1 MALIY
6 KIVALLSLVV
16 SFIQITLGGFVRVS
30 ESGLGCPDWPLCHGQ
45 IIPPIEFH
53 TLIEYSHRLNGSV
66 LGILVTILLIICLMN
81 YRSEKQLTIA
91 NYSAFGLVVG
101 AGILGGIT
109 VITEL
114 AWWIRLIHLGIAQ
127 ILAACLM
134 YIVWQFL
141 FVNVRNVHIDL
152 SPIRAWKWKM
162 VLCVSLVF
170 LLMLSGSYMVGI
182 GASSSCSSWPLC
194 KGLSIPE
201 GLTYQVHMGHRYISV
216 LSLAFVGYVA
226 IELITHSNDS
236 RLIKRIAHSVLGLI
250 GVQIILGAITV
261 WSGFSSHMKV
271 THLSVAT
278 LVWLS
283 VILMSI
289 LVEKSF
295 SKIAFD
301 SDTTV
306 EKV

>member
-16 SFIQITLGGFVRVS
+16 SFIQITLGGFVRAS

-141 FVNVRNVHIDL
+141 FVNVRNVHVDL

-236 RLIKRIAHSVLGLI
+236 GLIKRIAHSVLGLI

-289 LVEKSF
+289 LVERSF
-295 SKIAFD
+295 SKIVFD
-301 SDTTV
+301 SDMTV

>member
-16 SFIQITLGGFVRVS
+16 SFTQITLGGCVRAS

-45 IIPPIEFH
+45 IIPPMEFH

-66 LGILVTILLIICLMN
+66 LGVLVTILLIICLMN
-81 YRSEKQLTIA
+81 YRSEKRLTIA

-127 ILAACLM
+127 ILTACLM
-134 YIVWQFL
+134 YIVWEFL

-170 LLMLSGSYMVGI
+170 LLILSGSYMVGI
-182 GASSSCSSWPLC
+182 GAGSSCSSWPLC

-201 GLTYQVHMGHRYISV
+201 GFTYQVNMGHRYISV

-226 IELITHSNDS
+226 IELITHSNGS
-236 RLIKRIAHSVLGLI
+236 RLIKRITHSVLGLI

-283 VILMSI
+283 AILMSI
-289 LVEKSF
+289 LVERSF
-295 SKIAFD
+295 SKIVFD
-301 SDTTV
+301 SDMPV

>member
-16 SFIQITLGGFVRVS
+16 SFIQITLGGFVRAS

-66 LGILVTILLIICLMN
+66 LGILVTILLIICLMK

-141 FVNVRNVHIDL
+141 FVNVRNVHVDL

-289 LVEKSF
+289 LVERSF
-295 SKIAFD
+295 SKVAFD
-301 SDTTV
+301 SDMTL

>member
-16 SFIQITLGGFVRVS
+16 SFIQITLGGFVRAS

-66 LGILVTILLIICLMN
+66 LGILVTILLIICLMK

-141 FVNVRNVHIDL
+141 LVNVRNVHVDL

-289 LVEKSF
+289 LVERSF

>member
-16 SFIQITLGGFVRVS
+16 SFIQITLGGFVRAS

-289 LVEKSF
+289 LVERSF

-301 SDTTV
+301 SDMTV

>member
-16 SFIQITLGGFVRVS
+16 SFIQITLGGFVRAS

-66 LGILVTILLIICLMN
+66 LGILVTILLIICLMK

-141 FVNVRNVHIDL
+141 FVNVRNVHVDL

-301 SDTTV
+301 SDMTV

>member
-16 SFIQITLGGFVRVS
+16 SFIQITLGGFVRAS

-45 IIPPIEFH
+45 IIPPMEFH

-66 LGILVTILLIICLMN
+66 LGILVTTLLIICLIN
-81 YRSEKQLTIA
+81 YRSEKRLTIA

-134 YIVWQFL
+134 YIVWEFL
-141 FVNVRNVHIDL
+141 FANVRNVHIDL

-201 GLTYQVHMGHRYISV
+201 GLTYQVHI
-216 LSLAFVGYVA
+216 GYVA
-226 IELITHSNDS
+226 IELITHSNGS

-289 LVEKSF
+289 LVERSF
-295 SKIAFD
+295 SKIVFD
-301 SDTTV
+301 SDMTV

>member
-1 MALIY
+1 MAITY
-6 KIVALLSLVV
+6 KVVALLSLAV
-16 SFIQITLGGFVRVS
+16 SFIQITLGGFVRAS
-30 ESGLGCPDWPLCHGQ
+30 ESGLGCPDWPLCHGK
-45 IIPPIEFH
+45 IIPPFEFH
-53 TLIEYSHRLNGSV
+53 TLIEYSHRLNGSI
-66 LGILVTILLIICLMN
+66 LGILVIVLLIVCLMR
-81 YRSEKQLTIA
+81 YRHNKQLTIA
-91 NYSAFGLVVG
+91 NCTAFGLVVF

-134 YIVWQFL
+134 FIAWKFL
-141 FVNVRNVHIDL
+141 FDKVPNSFVDL

-283 VILMSI
+283 VILLSI

-301 SDTTV
+301 SDMTV

>member
-16 SFIQITLGGFVRVS
+16 SFIQITLGGFVRAS

-45 IIPPIEFH
+45 IIPPMEFH

-66 LGILVTILLIICLMN
+66 LGILVTTLLIICLMN
-81 YRSEKQLTIA
+81 YRSEKRLTIA

-134 YIVWQFL
+134 YIVWEFL
-141 FVNVRNVHIDL
+141 FANVRNVHIDL

-162 VLCVSLVF
+162 VLCLSLVF

-216 LSLAFVGYVA
+216 LSLAFVGYEA
-226 IELITHSNDS
+226 IELITYANGSS
-236 RLIKRIAHSVLGLI
+236 LIKRIAHSV
-250 GVQIILGAITV
+250 
-261 WSGFSSHMKV
+261 
-271 THLSVAT
+271 
-278 LVWLS
+278 
-283 VILMSI
+283 
-289 LVEKSF
+289 
-295 SKIAFD
+295 
-301 SDTTV
+301 
-306 EKV
+306 

>member
-16 SFIQITLGGFVRVS
+16 SFIQITLGGFVRAS

-66 LGILVTILLIICLMN
+66 LGILVTILLIICLMK

-134 YIVWQFL
+134 YIVWKFL
-141 FVNVRNVHIDL
+141 FVNVRNVHVDL

-236 RLIKRIAHSVLGLI
+236 KLIKRIAHSVLGLI

-289 LVEKSF
+289 LVERSF

-301 SDTTV
+301 SDMTV

>member
-16 SFIQITLGGFVRVS
+16 SFIQITLGGFVRAS

-66 LGILVTILLIICLMN
+66 LGILVTILLIICLMK

>member
-16 SFIQITLGGFVRVS
+16 SFIQITLGGFVRAS

-134 YIVWQFL
+134 YIVWEFL
-141 FVNVRNVHIDL
+141 FANVRNVHIDL

-289 LVEKSF
+289 LVERSF
-295 SKIAFD
+295 SKVAFD
-301 SDTTV
+301 SDMTL

>member
-16 SFIQITLGGFVRVS
+16 SFIQITLGGFVRAS

-66 LGILVTILLIICLMN
+66 LGILVTILLIICLMK

-289 LVEKSF
+289 LVERSF

-301 SDTTV
+301 SDMTV

>member
-45 IIPPIEFH
+45 IIPPMEFH

>member
-16 SFIQITLGGFVRVS
+16 SFIQITLGGFVRAS

-45 IIPPIEFH
+45 IIPPMEFH

-66 LGILVTILLIICLMN
+66 LGILVTTLLIICLMN
-81 YRSEKQLTIA
+81 YRSEKRLTIA

-127 ILAACLM
+127 ILAASLM
-134 YIVWQFL
+134 YIVWEFL

-152 SPIRAWKWKM
+152 SQIRAWKWKM

-226 IELITHSNDS
+226 IELITHSNGS

-278 LVWLS
+278 LVWLLS
-283 VILMSI
+283 LIHI
-289 LVEKSF
+289 
-295 SKIAFD
+295 
-301 SDTTV
+301 
-306 EKV
+306 

>member
-16 SFIQITLGGFVRVS
+16 SFIQITLGGFVRAS

-66 LGILVTILLIICLMN
+66 LGILVTILLIICLMK

-289 LVEKSF
+289 LVERSF
-295 SKIAFD
+295 SKVAFD
-301 SDTTV
+301 SDMTLK
-306 EKV
+306 KV